1 MEKKFERNTFTLFKV
16 GAACSNE
23 PMRRIYVSEGTM
35 RIMRHPMNDR
45 MFAKDFPTQ
54 LRTKIHTT
62 KILPSVAGLRFR
74 RIDDYTYGVYR
85 YCAESQ
91 KFDILAY
98 QFVFDAPL
106 PMDYDLGKL
115 VEQKS
120 MPEKSVHDMAEKS
133 GEIEITADM
142 LETLKSMTV
151 YDLLKTIKQGTV
163 MSEKPVVPGKSTLPG
178 KPMLLETPA
187 QDEQPER
194 VCLHCGKPLHGHP
207 NKKYCSAECARA
219 EYNMTEKVCP
229 HCGKVFR
236 GHRSKKYCC
245 DQCKRSEQH
254 KRLYMRKKYNGQC
267 IACGKPAHLT
277 NGARICPS
285 CNNSLPLTER
295 TKIINEEYARRMGQN
310 KTA

>member
-16 GAACSNE
+16 GSACSSE
-23 PMRRIYVSEGTM
+23 AMRKTYITEGTM

-45 MFAKDFPTQ
+45 MFAKDFPMQ

-133 GEIEITADM
+133 DEIEITADM
-142 LETLKSMTV
+142 LETLKQMTV

-163 MSEKPVVPGKSTLPG
+163 MSEKPVPG

-194 VCLHCGKPLHGHP
+194 VCLHCGKPLHGRP
-207 NKKYCSAECARA
+207 NKKYCC
-219 EYNMTEKVCP
+219 KVCQNAAQ
-229 HCGKVFR
+229 
-236 GHRSKKYCC
+236 SKRYYYKHKG
-245 DQCKRSEQH
+245 QNVHQH
-254 KRLYMRKKYNGQC
+254 PAATC
-267 IACGKPAHLT
+267 IACGKSTNLL
-277 NGARICPS
+277 NGAWFCSDCKTNLDVEKKAEII
-285 CNNSLPLTER
+285 NTEYERR
-295 TKIINEEYARRMGQN
+295 TKQR

>member
-1 MEKKFERNTFTLFKV
+1 MEKKFESNTFTMFKV

-23 PMRRIYVSEGTM
+23 PMRRIYVTEGTM

-45 MFAKDFPTQ
+45 MFAKDFQVQ
-54 LRTKIHTT
+54 LRAKIQAT

-85 YCAESQ
+85 FCGESQ

-120 MPEKSVHDMAEKS
+120 MPESMPEKSVHDMAEKS

-142 LETLKSMTV
+142 LETLKSMSV

-163 MSEKPVVPGKSTLPG
+163 MPEKSVPG

-219 EYNMTEKVCP
+219 EYNITEKVCP

-245 DQCKRSEQH
+245 DRCKYSEQH
-254 KRLYMRKKYNGQC
+254 KRM
-267 IACGKPAHLT
+267 
-277 NGARICPS
+277 
-285 CNNSLPLTER
+285 
-295 TKIINEEYARRMGQN
+295 KIINEEYARRMGQS

>member
-1 MEKKFERNTFTLFKV
+1 MEKKFESNTFTLFKV

-23 PMRRIYVSEGTM
+23 PMRKTYVTEGIM
-35 RIMRHPMNDR
+35 RIMRHPMNDK
-45 MFAKDFPTQ
+45 MFANDFPTK
-54 LRTKIHTT
+54 LRAKIQAT

-74 RIDDYTYGVYR
+74 RIDDYTYGVYS

-115 VEQKS
+115 VEQKC
-120 MPEKSVHDMAEKS
+120 MPEKAEKS
-133 GEIEITADM
+133 DEMEITVDM

-163 MSEKPVVPGKSTLPG
+163 MSEKPVTSEKYVLPG

-207 NKKYCSAECARA
+207 NKKYCSVECARA
-219 EYNMTEKVCP
+219 EYNITEKVCP

-245 DQCKRSEQH
+245 DRCKYSEQH
-254 KRLYMRKKYNGQC
+254 KRM
-267 IACGKPAHLT
+267 
-277 NGARICPS
+277 
-285 CNNSLPLTER
+285 
-295 TKIINEEYARRMGQN
+295 KIINGEYMRRMGQS

>member
-1 MEKKFERNTFTLFKV
+1 MEKKFERNTERNTFTLFKV

-23 PMRRIYVSEGTM
+23 PMRKIYITEGAM
-35 RIMRHPMNDR
+35 RIMRHPMNDG
-45 MFAKDFPTQ
+45 MFAKDFPMQ

-85 YCAESQ
+85 YCAKSQ

-163 MSEKPVVPGKSTLPG
+163 MLEKSVVSKKSASPGE
-178 KPMLLETPA
+178 PMLLETPA
-187 QDEQPER
+187 QEERPER

-245 DQCKRSEQH
+245 DRCKYSEQH
-254 KRLYMRKKYNGQC
+254 KRM
-267 IACGKPAHLT
+267 
-277 NGARICPS
+277 
-285 CNNSLPLTER
+285 
-295 TKIINEEYARRMGQN
+295 KIINEEYMRRMGQS

>member
-1 MEKKFERNTFTLFKV
+1 MEKKFERNTFTMFKV
-16 GAACSNE
+16 GTACSNE
-23 PMRRIYVSEGTM
+23 AMRKIYITEGTM

-133 GEIEITADM
+133 DEIEITADM
-142 LETLKSMTV
+142 LETLKSMSV
-151 YDLLKTIKQGTV
+151 YDLLKTIKHGTALAENSV
-163 MSEKPVVPGKSTLPG
+163 MP
-178 KPMLLETPA
+178 
-187 QDEQPER
+187 
-194 VCLHCGKPLHGHP
+194 
-207 NKKYCSAECARA
+207 
-219 EYNMTEKVCP
+219 EKVCP
-229 HCGKVFR
+229 HCGKTFR
-236 GHRSKKYCC
+236 GRPNKKYCC
-245 DQCKRSEQH
+245 KVCQNAAQSKRYYYKHKGQNVHQH
-254 KRLYMRKKYNGQC
+254 PAATC
-267 IACGKPAHLT
+267 IACGKSTNLL
-277 NGARICPS
+277 NGAWFCSDCKTNLDVEKKAEII
-285 CNNSLPLTER
+285 NTEYERR
-295 TKIINEEYARRMGQN
+295 TKQR

>member
-16 GAACSNE
+16 GAACSSE
-23 PMRRIYVSEGTM
+23 PMRKTYVTEGT
-35 RIMRHPMNDR
+35 IKIVRHPMNDR

-54 LRTKIHTT
+54 LRTKIYAT

-74 RIDDYTYGVYR
+74 RTDDYTYGVYG

-91 KFDILAY
+91 KFDILVY

-106 PMDYDLGKL
+106 PMEYDPMK
-115 VEQKS
+115 
-120 MPEKSVHDMAEKS
+120 MPEYQKGMAEKS
-133 GEIEITADM
+133 GEMEITADM
-142 LETLKSMTV
+142 LETLKNMTV
-151 YDLLKTIKQGTV
+151 YDLLKTIKRGTEKSV
-163 MSEKPVVPGKSTLPG
+163 MPEKSALPG
-178 KPMLLETPA
+178 KPVLLETPA
-187 QDEQPER
+187 QEERPER

-245 DQCKRSEQH
+245 DRCKYSEQH
-254 KRLYMRKKYNGQC
+254 KRM
-267 IACGKPAHLT
+267 
-277 NGARICPS
+277 
-285 CNNSLPLTER
+285 
-295 TKIINEEYARRMGQN
+295 KIIDEEYMRRMGQR